1 VIHRTVPSLAITLE
15 TAPAQ
20 ADRDAIVAGL
30 RAHNRRNAPAPDWQ
44 PLTLF
49 LRDADGRLRGGLIA
63 ESGWRWLH
71 VYFIWVSEEARHL
84 GYGRALLE
92 RAEAEARARDCLGV
106 HLDTHDFQAP
116 EFYETLGYKVFG
128 MLEDYP
134 PGHRRYFLR
143 KDLRGNEVRLE
154 ACLGDIT
161 RLTVDAIVNAAN
173 AELAPGGGVCG
184 AIHRAAGPELAA
196 ACARLAPCPTGEARI
211 TPGFRLPARYVIHAV
226 GPVWHGGGS
235 GEADL
240 LASAY
245 TSSLKLAGEHNL
257 RSIAFPA
264 ISTGIYGYPLP
275 AATAVA
281 VRAVRAATALAPNLE
296 RVVFACF
303 NEEALDAYRSAGVAL
318 AGDH

>member
-1 VIHRTVPSLAITLE
+1 VPDLRITLE
-15 TAPAQ
+15 TAPTQ

-30 RAHNRRNAPAPDWQ
+30 RAHNRRNAPAPGWE

-49 LRDADGRLRGGLIA
+49 LRDTGGNLCGGLIA

-71 VYFIWVSEEARHL
+71 VYFLWVSEESRRH

-92 RAEAEARARDCLGV
+92 RAEAEARLRGCLGI

-116 EFYETLGYKVFG
+116 EFYETLGYEVFG

-143 KDLRGNEVRLE
+143 KDLAGGKPVRIE

-161 RLTVDAIVNAAN
+161 TLTVDAIVNAAN
-173 AELAPGGGVCG
+173 ADLAPGGGVCG

-196 ACARLAPCPTGEARI
+196 ACSLLAPCPAGEARI

-245 TSSLKLAGEHNL
+245 TSSLALAGEHSL

-281 VRAVRAATALAPNLE
+281 VRAVRSATALAPSLE

-303 NEEALDAYRSAGVAL
+303 NEAALDAYRSAGIAV
-318 AGDH
+318 AGDP

>member
-1 VIHRTVPSLAITLE
+1 VSGLTITLE

-30 RAHNRRNAPAPDWQ
+30 RTHNRRNAPAPDWQ

-49 LRDADGRLRGGLIA
+49 LRDAAGELRGGLIA

-71 VYFIWVSEEARHL
+71 IYFLWVSDEARHQ

-92 RAEAEARARDCLGV
+92 RAEAEARARGCQGV

-116 EFYETLGYKVFG
+116 AFYESLGYRVFG
-128 MLEDYP
+128 TLEDYP

-143 KDLRGNEVRLE
+143 KDLGSGRQVRLE
-154 ACLGDIT
+154 ACLADIT
-161 RLTVDAIVNAAN
+161 SLTVDAIVNAAN

-196 ACARLAPCPTGEARI
+196 ACSLLAPCPTGEARI
-211 TPGFRLPARYVIHAV
+211 TPGFRLPARHVIHAV

-245 TSSLKLAGEHNL
+245 ASSLRLAGEHNL
-257 RSIAFPA
+257 RTIAFPA

-281 VRAVRAATALAPNLE
+281 VRAVRSATTLAPSLE

-303 NEEALDAYRSAGVAL
+303 NDEALDAYRKAGIGL
-318 AGDH
+318 AGDR